1 MVVEPIPETEQA
13 LAQLSNTT
21 PVDLVASLQDQVARA
36 KEIVPE
42 LMGASLAATAEGLT
56 FTFVASSQLIA
67 TLDALQYLDGGPC
80 VQAVRRRGVVDVPVV
95 DALDEGQWELF
106 SQAEATAG
114 VAATLSLPVLSGDRA
129 TGSVNLYA
137 SRSGAFRGRQFGQML
152 QQSVDQ
158 RPTAEPVVRRLA
170 RGERRGGRRNWTKFR
185 ILGPAGGEALRPCRF
200 PAMRAVRGDGRPA
213 CMRYN
218 DRSPRKAAPVP
229 LGRDGPVRTPHAAG
243 FEPAGLIAGPL
254 WSRSPRSP
262 AKVLHGSCFDQA
274 AGV

>member
-1 MVVEPIPETEQA
+1 MSMVVEPIPETEQA

-21 PVDLVASLQDQVARA
+21 PVDLVVSLQDQVARA

-95 DALDEGQWELF
+95 DALEEGQWELF
-106 SQAEATAG
+106 SKAEATAG

-137 SRSGAFRGRQFGQML
+137 SRSGAFRGRHEQLADVFGAWAAGAVTNADL
-152 QQSVDQ
+152 TFSTRLEAVKAPAKLLALDDIDK
-158 RPTAEPVVRRLA
+158 AVGVVA
-170 RGERRGGRRNWTKFR
+170 ATQGVTT
-185 ILGPAGGEALRPCRF
+185 GEARTRLENAGALAGI
-200 PAMRAVRGDGRPA
+200 AMENVARAVLQ
-213 CMRYN
+213 
-218 DRSPRKAAPVP
+218 PRRA
-229 LGRDGPVRTPHAAG
+229 
-243 FEPAGLIAGPL
+243 
-254 WSRSPRSP
+254 
-262 AKVLHGSCFDQA
+262 
-274 AGV
+274 

>member
-1 MVVEPIPETEQA
+1 MSIVVEPIPETEQA

-42 LMGASLAATAEGLT
+42 LMGASLASTAEGLT

-80 VQAVRRRGVVDVPVV
+80 VQAVRQRGVVDVPVV

-106 SQAEATAG
+106 SKAEATAG

-137 SRSGAFRGRQFGQML
+137 SRSGAFRGRHEQLADVFGAWAAGAVTNADL
-152 QQSVDQ
+152 TFSTRLEAVKAPAKLLALDDIDK
-158 RPTAEPVVRRLA
+158 AVGVVA
-170 RGERRGGRRNWTKFR
+170 ATQGVTT
-185 ILGPAGGEALRPCRF
+185 GEARTRLENAGALAGI
-200 PAMRAVRGDGRPA
+200 AMENVARAVLQDLRA
-213 CMRYN
+213 
-218 DRSPRKAAPVP
+218 
-229 LGRDGPVRTPHAAG
+229 
-243 FEPAGLIAGPL
+243 
-254 WSRSPRSP
+254 
-262 AKVLHGSCFDQA
+262 
-274 AGV
+274 